1 MANHRRSIAALER
14 REGAYV
20 MGSTDRRNIG
30 LDEFDPVS
38 AWILRLA
45 VGMIVVGSVFAMLDW
60 YHLLPPT
67 AAAVVAGLS

>member
-1 MANHRRSIAALER
+1 LAIKSPRVER

-20 MGSTDRRNIG
+20 MESTDRRNIG

-45 VGMIVVGSVFAMLDW
+45 VGMTVLGSVFAVLDW
-60 YHLLPPT
+60 YHLLPAPT
-67 AAAVVAGLS
+67 AASVVAGLS